1 MVLRRWFILLFA
13 LLPLAASAQVVE
25 ETIEQW
31 VEETEDSQA
40 AADLSDLLQQL
51 QAHPVNL
58 NDTTAVAQLPF
69 ITPFHVKALRN
80 YILLH
85 GQLMSHKELQFIPGF
100 DSSTVALI
108 EPLTVVE
115 PYTERRKFKLWEG
128 RHSLVTGIGGTVEQ
142 AEGYRNGA
150 YEGDNL
156 HALMCYTY
164 NLHNHLQ
171 LRLTADKD
179 PTEAWGK
186 ENYYG
191 YHLMVNDIGRLERLI
206 LGRYNLQFGQG
217 LTLWTGLRPFNLLG
231 TSPMRF
237 GAGVRQAAAFYE
249 EDYQEGLAARINLG
263 RGFHLSVFASKV
275 EEEGLAGAHLDY
287 RRGNLIVGLT
297 AAYTAL
303 EDSINTRDYVYNQNR
318 FRGDRQLNGGI
329 DVAYQLHRLTLYG
342 EAAVG
347 ENGAPAAIGG
357 LQLQADSRNRF
368 GLSYR
373 YYHPQ
378 FHNLHAQG
386 YAIGATQGEQG
397 VTLDAESRLPLN
409 LTLLT
414 SLDLH
419 RFPSL
424 RYATYSPTSGTWL
437 RLQLSRPWGS
447 SLTTT
452 VRYAYRQKERNIPN
466 LDTTLY
472 LGEQNLRQQLQ
483 GEVRA
488 TLGSWTFTARGIYAL
503 YESDNSTPQQGWL
516 ASLSARYSHR
526 RLQATAA
533 TAYYDIDGYYARIY
547 LSESNLQ
554 YAWSIPSLYGHGL
567 RSYLVLRYRFGEH
580 LTLAAKYTLSLLPEQ
595 ENIGSG
601 DGKTE
606 GPVRQTWFVQLR
618 WSM

>member
-1 MVLRRWFILLFA
+1 M
-13 LLPLAASAQVVE
+13 AATAQVE
-25 ETIEQW
+25 EAIEQW
-31 VEETEDSQA
+31 VEETDDSEA

-58 NDTTAVAQLPF
+58 NDTLAVAQLPF
-69 ITPFHVKALRN
+69 LSSFQIQALRN

-85 GQLMSHKELQFIPGF
+85 GQLLSHKELPLIPGF
-100 DSSTVALI
+100 DSNTVALL
-108 EPLTVVE
+108 EPLTTVA
-115 PYTERRKFKLWEG
+115 PYTPHKKLRLREG

-142 AEGYRNGA
+142 AEGYRNGK

-164 NLHNHLQ
+164 NLHDRVQ

-179 PTEAWGK
+179 PTEVWGK

-191 YHLMVNDIGRLERLI
+191 YHLMLSDIGRLEKLI

-231 TSPMRF
+231 APPMRF
-237 GAGVRQAAAFYE
+237 GRGVRQAAAFYE
-249 EDYQEGLAARINLG
+249 EDYQEGVAARINLG
-263 RGFHLSVFASKV
+263 RGFHLSGFASKV
-275 EEEGLAGAHLDY
+275 EEEQLTGAHLDY
-287 RRGNLIVGLT
+287 RHGNLIVGLT
-297 AAYTAL
+297 TAYTAL
-303 EDSINTRDYVYNQNR
+303 KDSLETRDYVYNQNR
-318 FRGDRQLNGGI
+318 FRGDHQLNCGL

-342 EAAVG
+342 EAALG
-347 ENGAPAAIGG
+347 ENGAPAVIGG

-368 GLSYR
+368 GISYR
-373 YYHPQ
+373 YYDTQ
-378 FHNLHAQG
+378 YHNLHAQG
-386 YAIGATQGEQG
+386 YAIGSTQGEQG
-397 VTLDAESRLPLN
+397 ITLDAENRLPWN

-424 RYATYSPTSGTWL
+424 RYATYSPTSGSWL
-437 RLQLSRPWGS
+437 RLQLSRPWGN

-483 GEVRA
+483 GEVHA
-488 TLGSWTFTARGIYAL
+488 TLGNWRLSARGIYAL
-503 YESDNSTPQQGWL
+503 YESDNNAPQQGWL
-516 ASLSARYSHR
+516 ASLSARYNYR
-526 RLQATAA
+526 RLQTTAGV
-533 TAYYDIDGYYARIY
+533 AYYDIDGYNARIY

-554 YAWSIPSLYGHGL
+554 YAWSMPSLYGHGL
-567 RSYLVLRYRFGEH
+567 RSHLVLRYRFGEH
-580 LTLAAKYTLSLLPEQ
+580 LSLAAKYTLTLLPEQ
-595 ENIGSG
+595 ESIGSG
-601 DGKTE
+601 DSKTE
-606 GPVRQTWFVQLR
+606 GPVRQTWFLQLR